1 MDNKPDDELG
11 ATEIGSST
19 GRSSRGTK
27 RQHDDSDEDATTD
40 SSQHEMYKR
49 QRVHD
54 NIVTDGIWGLEN
66 PNEQAT
72 SVTAGLDTTEPN
84 THHRAL
90 CSDER
95 EILLALGFQL
105 DDDPGPQEHVPNNSG
120 RHDEEA
126 NPAFLPPD
134 PVTEYTNQ
142 VGEWGEQDWMISN
155 LAWDYTQDPLFEPQP
170 YEPAPWFLDED
181 LTIPPESGAP
191 SAGLEAKYAGD
202 VEVFDQHLLSSTYMT
217 SGGKVEDAGQTEHA
231 NDVEASD
238 EYFISPDTTFDSLFT
253 GGRHS
258 LGSQTTEPTFLSSP
272 VCAGPGI
279 QGVQSP
285 LPEQIFG
292 QTSYS
297 NAVFEPDLW
306 QLTAVPNHVGTGELN
321 HDVPA
326 SDYPFEHLEL
336 PASQDGDEIQVK
348 E

>member
-1 MDNKPDDELG
+1 MDKSDDELG

-19 GRSSRGTK
+19 GPSRRTK
-27 RQHDDSDEDATTD
+27 RQHDDSDEDAATD
-40 SSQHEMYKR
+40 SSQIYKR

-54 NIVTDGIWGLEN
+54 KIVMDGNRELEN
-66 PNEQAT
+66 PDDQAT
-72 SVTAGLDTTEPN
+72 SVAAGLDTTEPN

-105 DDDPGPQEHVPNNSG
+105 DDDPGPEEHVPNGGS
-120 RHDEEA
+120 HDGEA
-126 NPAFLPPD
+126 NPAILPPD
-134 PVTEYTNQ
+134 PATDYTNQ
-142 VGEWGEQDWMISN
+142 AEPNHIGEWGEQDWMISN
-155 LAWDYTQDPLFEPQP
+155 PAWDYTQDPLFEPQP
-170 YEPAPWFLDED
+170 YEPAPWFLDEN

-191 SAGLEAKYAGD
+191 SAGLQAKYTGGVEVYNQHLFSTYTTSGAKVEDGGQTEHTNG
-202 VEVFDQHLLSSTYMT
+202 VEVFDERL
-217 SGGKVEDAGQTEHA
+217 
-231 NDVEASD
+231 
-238 EYFISPDTTFDSLFT
+238 FSPDTTFSPLFT

-272 VCAGPGI
+272 VCAAPGI

-285 LPEQIFG
+285 SPEQIFG

-297 NAVFEPDLW
+297 SAVFEPDLW
-306 QLTAVPNHVGTGELN
+306 QLTAAPNHVGTGELH
-321 HDVPA
+321 HDGPA
-326 SDYPFEHLEL
+326 SDYPFDHLEL